1 MSRLRLRS
9 LTDEEY
15 DRIEELAGHSL
26 DQCPTCL
33 AKPIHVA
40 PSVYGY
46 ENGTYRYRGEQ
57 YDCNCDIQRA
67 LHKAYL
73 AANIGDQYQRL
84 NWNDYDGPAEV
95 RNAVSLY
102 LSKWPTARVNGM
114 GITFKG
120 TQGSG
125 KTFAATYIAKEL
137 IKRGVDVYFVPFVE
151 VISAYKRQNADEF
164 EEKLKQT
171 GLLVLD
177 ELIPPEPGP
186 QAVLFSRRY
195 EELIRHR
202 TNFNLPTIVTTNLNE
217 EELQKHYPR
226 TYSVLAAKQIPV
238 DVKNDDARRGKIAIE
253 NIELL
258 ENEEVR
264 PIT

>member
-9 LTDEEY
+9 LTDEEF
-15 DRIEELAGHSL
+15 DLAAELANHPL

-33 AKPIHVA
+33 ARPIEVA

-46 ENGTYRYRGEQ
+46 ENGRFRYRGQE
-57 YDCNCDIQRA
+57 YDCDCDTQKS
-67 LHKAYL
+67 LHKHYL
-73 AANIGDQYQRL
+73 VANIGDQYQRL
-84 NWNDYDGPAEV
+84 NWDDYDGPANV
-95 RNAVSLY
+95 RDSVNLY
-102 LSKWPTARVNGM
+102 LSKWETARVNGM

-125 KTFAATYIAKEL
+125 KTFAATYIGKEL
-137 IKRGVDVYFVPFVE
+137 IKRGVKVYFVPFIE

-171 GLLVLD
+171 ELLILD

-186 QAVLFSRRY
+186 QAALFSRRY

-202 TNFNLPTIVTTNLNE
+202 TNFNLPTIVTTNLVE
-217 EELQKHYPR
+217 QDLQKHYPR

-258 ENEEVR
+258 QNEEVR